1 MQAAYCNKTN
11 INSFSFLVLHW
22 QTQHCIWPMYLL
34 TDSNKIMTPKKSI
47 TPKKPAVAK
56 APVAKDTVKKIERAA
71 FIIRAVQNA
80 DRQRILRHIL
90 TNNESVVS
98 QLCSKLKVEQSIM
111 SQHLAI
117 LRTANLVST
126 RREGK
131 YIYYTVSAKNWNK
144 VIELVTRLG
153 EL

>member
-1 MQAAYCNKTN
+1 
-11 INSFSFLVLHW
+11 
-22 QTQHCIWPMYLL
+22 
-34 TDSNKIMTPKKSI
+34 MTPKKSI

-56 APVAKDTVKKIERAA
+56 TPVVKETIRKIERAA

-90 TNNESVVS
+90 TNKESVVS

-131 YIYYTVSAKNWNK
+131 YIYYTVTAKNWSK